1 MTKEVAI
8 SKRIKISEAQQYTL
22 LSVLIASLFLGIA
35 IALVSSF
42 VRQISF
48 NIDVIAEEEK
58 SIANYSQIIKKIG
71 ICKSPKGSI
80 YSNDELK
87 KCDPD
92 SIEIAEIPGTLRA
105 DILNNLASNESLN
118 SVPNINNASCINPA
132 TGKNY
137 TYKELSEN
145 YDNARGSKELN
156 NASQLIRSCSA
167 LRVIPDA
174 LPSTKNEEALLAS
187 LDKLFRVSSW
197 EPESLSPTGEVEQ
210 SQLAN
215 GLNEI
220 SVSLSVKTDSGVVK
234 RVLSNIE
241 RSIREFDIK
250 NATIEWTNNSLEFSA
265 QASAYY
271 MDNSSITETIKKIS
285 INDNKAKTR
294 SK

>member
-1 MTKEVAI
+1 MAKEVAI

-22 LSVLIASLFLGIA
+22 LSVLVASLFLGIA